1 MNKSNWDAFTFF
13 SGLVEKNKLAREKGF
28 LACKVS
34 GLEGFEEALANM
46 QNTVN
51 FVCVSD
57 ISQGQIQLHN
67 TPHTRRIKTVFI
79 AMRHAIDDM
88 DARAECMDIMQELFR
103 QFMSK
108 LIREK
113 VKLELN
119 HIYLDDNITFY
130 EIDKYFFSGCACAYF
145 QIVTDVYTDMRLND
159 NEWEAGA

>member
-13 SGLVEKNKLAREKGF
+13 SRLVKKNKLAREKGF
-28 LACKVS
+28 LAYKVS
-34 GLEGFEEALANM
+34 GLEGFEDALANM

-145 QIVTDVYTDMRLND
+145 QIMTEVYTDMRLNE
-159 NEWEAGA
+159 NEWED

>member
-1 MNKSNWDAFTFF
+1 MNVSNWNAFDFF
-13 SGLVEKNKLAREKGF
+13 SELTATNKLAQAHGF

-57 ISQGQIQLHN
+57 TSQGQITLAN
-67 TPHTRRIKTVFI
+67 TPHTKRIKTVFL
-79 AMRHAIDDM
+79 AMRHAVDDM
-88 DARAECMDIMQELFR
+88 DARAQCMDAMQELFR

-113 VKLELN
+113 IKLELN
-119 HIYLDDNITFY
+119 HIYLDNDITFY

-145 QIVTDVYTDMRLND
+145 QIATDVFTDMRLND
-159 NEWEAGA
+159 EEWITE

>member
-1 MNKSNWDAFTFF
+1 MKSNWNAYEFF
-13 SGLVEKNKLAREKGF
+13 SHLVETNKLAIEKEF

-34 GLEGFEEALANM
+34 GLEGFEDALANM
-46 QNTVN
+46 QNTTN
-51 FVCVSD
+51 FVCISD
-57 ISQGQIQLHN
+57 ISQGQIQLNN
-67 TPHTRRIKTVFI
+67 TPHTRRVKTVFI

-88 DARAECMDIMQELFR
+88 DARTLCMDTMHELFR

-113 VKLELN
+113 IKLELN

-145 QIVTDVYTDMRLND
+145 QIVTDVFTDMRLNED
-159 NEWEAGA
+159 EWDAIH